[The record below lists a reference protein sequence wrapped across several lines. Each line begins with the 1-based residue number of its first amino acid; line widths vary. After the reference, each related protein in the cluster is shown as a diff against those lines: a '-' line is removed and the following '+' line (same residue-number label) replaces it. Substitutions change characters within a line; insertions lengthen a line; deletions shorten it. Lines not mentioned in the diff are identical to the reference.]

1 MLNSLPIVEN
11 KAATGY
17 IHSFSSNKRFQVMS
31 LGIIAAIAYG
41 VLAVVGGIIGYVQ
54 AQSKA
59 SLISGS
65 ISGLLL
71 ILAGIMQLQ
80 GQAAGLILAT
90 AITAVLVIVFAIRL
104 TKTRKF
110 MPAGLMSLLGLVSL
124 GLMVSELLKNAPV
137 SATATLSFL
146 LVPNL

>member
-1 MLNSLPIVEN
+1 MIS
-11 KAATGY
+11 
-17 IHSFSSNKRFQVMS
+17 
-31 LGIIAAIAYG
+31 IIAAIAYG

-137 SATATLSFL
+137 SATAALSFL

>member
-1 MLNSLPIVEN
+1 MTI
-11 KAATGY
+11 
-17 IHSFSSNKRFQVMS
+17 
-31 LGIIAAIAYG
+31 GIIAAITYG
-41 VLAVVGGIIGYVQ
+41 VLALIGGIIGYVQ

-71 ILAGIMQLQ
+71 IVAGVMQLQ
-80 GQAAGLILAT
+80 GQSVGLILAT
-90 AITAVLVIVFAIRL
+90 VITVVLVIVFAIRL

-124 GLMVSELLKNAPV
+124 GLMVSELI
-137 SATATLSFL
+137 
-146 LVPNL
+146 

>member
-11 KAATGY
+11 KATARY
-17 IHSFSSNKRFQVMS
+17 IDSYSANKRFSIMS
-31 LGIIAAIAYG
+31 LSIIAAIAYG

-71 ILAGIMQLQ
+71 IIAGVMQLQ
-80 GQAAGLILAT
+80 GQAAGLTLAT
-90 AITAVLVIVFAIRL
+90 VITAVLVIVFAIRL

-137 SATATLSFL
+137 SATAALSFL